1 MRSRVKPSTPCK
13 LSELEQYVL
22 CLANEPPPSLCHLDP
37 CTSTFWKQ
45 ARALPD
51 WKEELG
57 RTSPQALVRCLLRA
71 RGGNDDD
78 DCVIIE
84 NDRDEDDGEWKPSG
98 EADDDDDD
106 EVSEKVEAPSSN
118 KKRAAELAPMV
129 PPPAPLKLK
138 IQRVSATPPPAAAL
152 RSTHAK
158 LQELQQRASDTAQ
171 ALSAAQAEE
180 QQLRDKLAKLH
191 ADQTRKNQEAQA
203 AHAEASRHQTAVHQ
217 PLLSWEGIWDVAT
230 HIMDGDAVAKQ
241 LAEHK
246 RMSVSAHARECNA
259 MRVAKRAATE
269 HAIQLPQL
277 EKQQTLIGAQQRAL
291 DAVQQELQAVSA
303 ACATSTERVR
313 GKTWLEVLL
322 SSSSN

>member
-1 MRSRVKPSTPCK
+1 MRSRVKPSTSCK

-37 CTSTFWKQ
+37 RMPAFWER

-51 WKEELG
+51 WKEKLG
-57 RTSPQALVRCLLRA
+57 RKSPQALVNCLLRA
-71 RGGNDDD
+71 RDDNDD

-118 KKRAAELAPMV
+118 KKRAAEPAPMV

-138 IQRVSATPPPAAAL
+138 IQRVSATAPPAAAL

-191 ADQTRKNQEAQA
+191 ADQTRKDQEARA
-203 AHAEASRHQTAVHQ
+203 AHKEASRHQTAVHQ

-269 HAIQLPQL
+269 RAIQLPQL
-277 EKQQTLIGAQQRAL
+277 EKTKAQIGAQQVAL
-291 DAVQQELQAVSA
+291 EPM
-303 ACATSTERVR
+303 
-313 GKTWLEVLL
+313 KK
-322 SSSSN
+322 